1 MFTKEEP
8 MKIRDVILSVW
19 SIVGKNNNNERN
31 VYVIFSGTKTRSWK
45 VLIMLNQK
53 LVCYFQNNNTLKNT
67 QAFVNGL
74 YSQAKKQQE
83 QENPWEMLTET

>member
-1 MFTKEEP
+1 
-8 MKIRDVILSVW
+8 
-19 SIVGKNNNNERN
+19 
-31 VYVIFSGTKTRSWK
+31 
-45 VLIMLNQK
+45 MLNQK
-53 LVCYFQNNNTLKNT
+53 LDCYFQNNNTLKNT